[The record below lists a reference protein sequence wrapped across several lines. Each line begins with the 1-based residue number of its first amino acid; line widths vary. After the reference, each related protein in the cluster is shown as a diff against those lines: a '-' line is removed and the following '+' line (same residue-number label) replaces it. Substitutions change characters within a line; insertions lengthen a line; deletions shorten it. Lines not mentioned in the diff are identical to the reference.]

1 MSQLLTISFIV
12 TISIAWAQKP
22 LVLNGKLSSAQLNI
36 ENHTLFYE
44 DLSGDTLSL
53 DKIKSNPFLPFHL
66 KPDERSNSPKLSR
79 RIIWLKFLIGNS
91 HTEDTLKLF
100 HETGMHNLITTY
112 EDDHAINWTGQA
124 RPGGLTKSSRPSRP
138 YRFETLLSIPPQQTN
153 TYYVRVIDYHMSVIS
168 VRSVVTDPQA
178 NMAIN
183 YEIAMVHQPLFMIM
197 SILLGCLI
205 FMSLYALYSFLLT
218 RDKAFLYYFLYTFTS
233 SLICFHSIDHR
244 FGMNW
249 FFHYYTTL
257 NSYYPA
263 PLHPALISIFYGFF
277 LLEVVERRMR
287 PFRHNFFIF
296 LLFSVLALQQALSMI
311 EAYRGS
317 PVFTDNTIYRYGL
330 LPASVL
336 TVVMLITV
344 TRSKAPI
351 KNYLIAGLSS
361 LLCFTILPMLVNF
374 RVLNLSIVADS
385 FVNLF
390 PFWMLLG
397 LSIEAFCF
405 AMALVYRGKLIEL
418 TNTKILESY
427 SRDLEAQLAEQTKEI
442 QNQSRQIETQHIRQ
456 IEMEFERK
464 LAGSEMMALRSQM
477 NPHFIFN
484 SLNSIKFYTLQND
497 SIQAS
502 EYLTKFA
509 RLIRLVLEN
518 SQLELVTLKN
528 ELEALQLYIE
538 LEAMRFKEK
547 LSFIIDVS
555 PEVDVQYVRI
565 PPMVLQPYVENS
577 IWHGLMHKPEGG
589 RVMIH
594 IRHSSESL
602 IIEIADDGIG
612 RARAAELK
620 SKSGDNHKSLGLQV
634 TAERIR
640 MINQR
645 FDTNT
650 QIQIV
655 DLVDSFGQPCGTS
668 VVLKIPNS

>member
-1 MSQLLTISFIV
+1 MRQLLTLSFLV
-12 TISIAWAQKP
+12 TTSIAWGQNP
-22 LVLNGKLSSAQLNI
+22 LVLNGKLSSTQLNI

-66 KPDERSNSPKLSR
+66 KPDERSTSPKLSR
-79 RIIWLKFLIGNS
+79 RIIWLKFLIANS
-91 HTEDTLKLF
+91 HPEDTLKVF
-100 HETGMHNLITTY
+100 HDAGMHNLITTY
-112 EDDHAINWTGQA
+112 ENDHAINWVGQA
-124 RPGGLTKSSRPSRP
+124 RPGGLSKSSKPSRP
-138 YRFETLLSIPPQQTN
+138 YRLETLLSIPPQQTN
-153 TYYVRVIDYHMSVIS
+153 TYYIRVIDYHMSVIS
-168 VRSVVTDPQA
+168 IRSVVTDPQA
-178 NMAIN
+178 NVAVN
-183 YEIAMVHQPLFMIM
+183 YETAMVHHPLFMIM

-205 FMSLYALYSFLLT
+205 FMSLYALYSYLLT

-249 FFHYYTTL
+249 FYHYYTTL

-263 PLHPALISIFYGFF
+263 LLHPALISIFYGLF
-277 LLEVVERRMR
+277 LLEVVEIRMR
-287 PFRHNFFIF
+287 WSRHNFVIF
-296 LLFSVLALQQALSMI
+296 LLFLVLVLQQALSMI

-344 TRSKAPI
+344 MRSKAPI
-351 KNYLIAGLSS
+351 KKYLIAGILS

-374 RVLNLSIVADS
+374 KVLNLTIVADS

-405 AMALVYRGKLIEL
+405 AMALVYRGKLIEV
-418 TNTKILESY
+418 TNTKIRDRY
-427 SRDLEAQLAEQTKEI
+427 ARDLEAQLADRAKEI
-442 QNQSRQIETQHIRQ
+442 QDQSRQIEAQHIRQ

-464 LAGSEMMALRSQM
+464 LAGTEMMALRSQM

-497 SIQAS
+497 SILAS

-528 ELEALQLYIE
+528 ELEALQLYID
-538 LEAMRFKEK
+538 LEAC
-547 LSFIIDVS
+547 VS
-555 PEVDVQYVRI
+555 
-565 PPMVLQPYVENS
+565 
-577 IWHGLMHKPEGG
+577 K
-589 RVMIH
+589 
-594 IRHSSESL
+594 
-602 IIEIADDGIG
+602 
-612 RARAAELK
+612 
-620 SKSGDNHKSLGLQV
+620 KSLVSL
-634 TAERIR
+634 
-640 MINQR
+640 
-645 FDTNT
+645 
-650 QIQIV
+650 
-655 DLVDSFGQPCGTS
+655 
-668 VVLKIPNS
+668 LKFLRK

>member
-1 MSQLLTISFIV
+1 MGQLLTLYFIV
-12 TISIAWAQKP
+12 IISVAWGQKP
-22 LVLNGKLSSAQLNI
+22 LVLNGKLSSEQLNI
-36 ENHTLFYE
+36 KNHTVFYE

-66 KPDERSNSPKLSR
+66 KADERSTSPKLSR

-91 HTEDTLKLF
+91 HPEDTLKLF

-112 EDDHAINWTGQA
+112 ENDHAISWVGQA
-124 RPGGLTKSSRPSRP
+124 RPGGLSKSSKPSRP
-138 YRFETLLSIPPQQTN
+138 HRFETLLSIPPQRTN
-153 TYYVRVIDYHMSVIS
+153 TYYVRIIDYHASVIS
-168 VRSVVTDPQA
+168 IRSVVTDPQA

-183 YEIAMVHQPLFMIM
+183 YEIDMMHHPLFMMM
-197 SILLGCLI
+197 SILLGCLV

-263 PLHPALISIFYGFF
+263 PLHPALISIFYGLF
-277 LLEVVERRMR
+277 LLEVVEIRMQSSR
-287 PFRHNFFIF
+287 PNFVIF
-296 LLFSVLALQQALSMI
+296 LLFSVLILQQALSMI

-317 PVFTDNTIYRYGL
+317 PVFTDNAVYRYGL
-330 LPASVL
+330 IPAGVT

-344 TRSKAPI
+344 MRSNAPI
-351 KNYLIAGLSS
+351 KKYLIAGISS

-405 AMALVYRGKLIEL
+405 AMALVYRGKLIEV
-418 TNTKILESY
+418 TNTKIQDRY
-427 SRDLEAQLAEQTKEI
+427 ARDLEAQLADRAKEI
-442 QNQSRQIETQHIRQ
+442 QEQSRQIEAQHIQQ

-464 LAGSEMMALRSQM
+464 LAGTEMMALRSQM

-497 SIQAS
+497 SILAS

-518 SQLELVTLKN
+518 SQLELVTLKK
-528 ELEALQLYIE
+528 ELEALQLYID

-547 LSFIIDVS
+547 LSFVIEVS

-565 PPMVLQPYVENS
+565 PPMLLQPYVENS

-589 RVMIH
+589 RVTIH
-594 IRHSSESL
+594 IQHSNESL
-602 IIEIADDGIG
+602 IIEIVDDGIG

-655 DLVDSFGQPCGTS
+655 DLADSFGQPCGTS
-668 VVLKIPNS
+668 VVLKIPAS